1 MKVKIGCYLDKKR
14 REGKGAGVNGDQDEE
29 KQREKDETERDETDD
44 GKQLTE
50 ARKDAVKVMMV
61 DPTQEEEQQW
71 RFRWRE
77 GEEVVLGGLNR
88 CSLALLMV
96 EELATTQPQS
106 KAKKRCCAVEKR

>member
-14 REGKGAGVNGDQDEE
+14 RDGKVLGSMAIKMKKNRG
-29 KQREKDETERDETDD
+29 KKDETERDETDD

-88 CSLALLMV
+88 YSLALLMV

-106 KAKKRCCAVEKR
+106 KAKKRCYAVEKR